1 MSRIDPNIRFNTQTI
16 PGYGQERPAQAP
28 QYNDRQP
35 AADRSQNT
43 SENSS
48 NFADLLNSAHSFNRL
63 EQGQNY
69 RGQSGQQGDSKN
81 GRKESQNRKT
91 ATGNSTQTATS
102 QSDAYARAQQAAH
115 GSEIF
120 SGHTTKDPQAKT
132 FSDQIRFS
140 KKIDD
145 AEVVS
150 EPALS
155 SEQFA
160 AAESG
165 SATEIEDIS
174 EITQPGFL
182 MSKLSQLG
190 YTQPIA
196 LRA

>member
-16 PGYGQERPAQAP
+16 PGYGQERPSQTP
-28 QYNDRQP
+28 QFNDRQP
-35 AADRSQNT
+35 ASDRSQNG
-43 SENSS
+43 SEHSS
-48 NFADLLNSAHSFNRL
+48 HFADLLNSAHSFNRL

-69 RGQSGQQGDSKN
+69 RGQSGQQGESKN
-81 GRKESQNRKT
+81 GRKESQERKST
-91 ATGNSTQTATS
+91 PGNSAQTATS
-102 QSDAYARAQQAAH
+102 QTDAYARAQQTVCER
-115 GSEIF
+115 EIF

-150 EPALS
+150 NPTLS
-155 SEQFA
+155 AEQFA

-165 SATEIEDIS
+165 SAAELEDVS

-196 LRA
+196 MRA